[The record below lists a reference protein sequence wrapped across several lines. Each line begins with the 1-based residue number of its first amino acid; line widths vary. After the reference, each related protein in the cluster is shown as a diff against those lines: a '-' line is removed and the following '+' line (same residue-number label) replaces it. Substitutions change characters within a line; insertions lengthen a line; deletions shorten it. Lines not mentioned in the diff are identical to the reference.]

1 MESEIYTPE
10 LEIQLIQYYH
20 ENTSKYF
27 DNLKPFTNY
36 TDELKDLLLGEALA
50 YCESKKDKYIEFKSL
65 PINFFSTILKRIVI
79 VRTAGLVNY
88 LDSRSSNHQY
98 QVELNGDYWKGVLT
112 RAKREYDLK
121 NLLCV
126 S

>member
-10 LEIQLIQYYH
+10 LEIQLVQYYH

-27 DNLKPFTNY
+27 EKLKPFINY
-36 TDELKDLLLGEALA
+36 TDELKDLLLGEVLA

-65 PINFFSTILKRIVI
+65 PINYFSTILKSIVI

-88 LDSRSSNHQY
+88 LDSSRSNHKR
-98 QVELNGDYWKGVLT
+98 QVELNGDYCKSYLT